1 MRSGQPL
8 FAMARILIVEDNSDF
23 ARALTALLQWSGHE
37 AHAIRDGGAALRA
50 AERLA
55 PDVVISD
62 IELPSMNG
70 NSLATALRHRYGDE
84 LRLVALTA
92 DDDSG
97 SRKRMEHAGFDAI
110 LIKPAS
116 LEDILE
122 AIQQRTSASDDMLT
136 ASNGVR

>member
-1 MRSGQPL
+1 MRSGQPR

-37 AHAIRDGGAALRA
+37 AHAIRDGGAALNA

-70 NSLATALRHRYGDE
+70 NSLATALRRRYGDD
-84 LRLVALTA
+84 LRLVALAA

-97 SRKRMEHAGFDAI
+97 SLEKIEHAGFDTI

-122 AIQQRTSASDDMLT
+122 AIQ
-136 ASNGVR
+136 

>member
-1 MRSGQPL
+1 MRSGQPR

-23 ARALTALLQWSGHE
+23 ARTLTALLQWSGHE
-37 AHAIRDGGAALRA
+37 AHAIRDGGAALHA

-70 NSLATALRHRYGDE
+70 NSLAIALRLRYGDD
-84 LRLVALTA
+84 LRLVALA
-92 DDDSG
+92 EDDDSG
-97 SRKRMEHAGFDAI
+97 SLKKIEHAGFDTI

-122 AIQQRTSASDDMLT
+122 AIQSRTRASNGMLT
-136 ASNGVR
+136 ASNGAR